1 MEFTRGSLWFNI
13 EGNIALSGSKT
24 RNSWPHSRHEF
35 TVLAKRLSLVSAS
48 ENLLIVQTLDWKQ
61 FQLEENK
68 WFQAKHLGL
77 HSSEG
82 QSPTLLI
89 ELMKL
94 SNLLVSS
101 VDCQNSRVIR
111 WPICVYFYCSFPAL
125 DRLFMDSPY
134 VYFESRMIQMTTF
147 SCLLYKA
154 SVPLKRLPFAINIM
168 LDGSMSPITAFV
180 NAINLQGVTLSS
192 NRTTLA

>member
-1 MEFTRGSLWFNI
+1 MNSLYWRRDF
-13 EGNIALSGSKT
+13 
-24 RNSWPHSRHEF
+24 P
-35 TVLAKRLSLVSAS
+35 
-48 ENLLIVQTLDWKQ
+48 
-61 FQLEENK
+61 
-68 WFQAKHLGL
+68 WFQQVKTFWLFKRWIENNFNPKKTSGFKPNITAYIQVK
-77 HSSEG
+77 G

-101 VDCQNSRVIR
+101 VDCQNPRVIR
-111 WPICVYFYCSFPAL
+111 WPICMYFYCSFPAL
-125 DRLFMDSPY
+125 DRLFMDNLIRPY
-134 VYFESRMIQMTTF
+134 VYFETRMIQMTTF

-154 SVPLKRLPFAINIM
+154 SVPLQRLPFAINIM
-168 LDGSMSPITAFV
+168 LDGSMSLIPACV

>member
-1 MEFTRGSLWFNI
+1 MNSLYWRRDF
-13 EGNIALSGSKT
+13 
-24 RNSWPHSRHEF
+24 P
-35 TVLAKRLSLVSAS
+35 
-48 ENLLIVQTLDWKQ
+48 
-61 FQLEENK
+61 
-68 WFQAKHLGL
+68 WFQQVKTFWSFKRWIENNFNSKKTSGFKPNIKAYIQVK
-77 HSSEG
+77 G
-82 QSPTLLI
+82 QSPNLLI

-111 WPICVYFYCSFPAL
+111 WPICMYFYCSFPAL

-134 VYFESRMIQMTTF
+134 VYIETRIIQMTTF

-154 SVPLKRLPFAINIM
+154 SVPLQTIPFAINIM
-168 LDGSMSPITAFV
+168 HDSSICPLTACV

>member
-1 MEFTRGSLWFNI
+1 MNSLYWRRDFPWFQQV
-13 EGNIALSGSKT
+13 KT
-24 RNSWPHSRHEF
+24 
-35 TVLAKRLSLVSAS
+35 
-48 ENLLIVQTLDWKQ
+48 
-61 FQLEENK
+61 FQLFKRWIENNFNSK
-68 WFQAKHLGL
+68 KTSGFKPNIKAYIEVK
-77 HSSEG
+77 G
-82 QSPTLLI
+82 QLPTLLI

-101 VDCQNSRVIR
+101 VDCQNFRVIR
-111 WPICVYFYCSFPAL
+111 WPICMYFYCSFPAL

-134 VYFESRMIQMTTF
+134 VYIEKRIIQMTTF

-154 SVPLKRLPFAINIM
+154 SVPLTRLPFAINIM
-168 LDGSMSPITAFV
+168 LDGSMSQLTACV

>member
-24 RNSWPHSRHEF
+24 RNSWPHSRHEL
-35 TVLAKRLSLVSAS
+35 TVLAKRQQVKTFSLFKRWI
-48 ENLLIVQTLDWKQ
+48 ENNSKKTNFFEPKIKACIHVK
-61 FQLEENK
+61 
-68 WFQAKHLGL
+68 
-77 HSSEG
+77 G

-89 ELMKL
+89 ELTKL

-111 WPICVYFYCSFPAL
+111 WPICMYFYCSFPAL

-134 VYFESRMIQMTTF
+134 VYFEARMNQMTTF

-154 SVPLKRLPFAINIM
+154 SVPLQRLHFAINIM
-168 LDGSMSPITAFV
+168 LDGSISPITAFV
-180 NAINLQGVTLSS
+180 NAINLQGITLSS

>member
-1 MEFTRGSLWFNI
+1 MNSLYWRRDF
-13 EGNIALSGSKT
+13 
-24 RNSWPHSRHEF
+24 P
-35 TVLAKRLSLVSAS
+35 
-48 ENLLIVQTLDWKQ
+48 
-61 FQLEENK
+61 
-68 WFQAKHLGL
+68 WFQQVKTFWLFKRWIENNFNSKKTTGFKPNIKAYIQVK
-77 HSSEG
+77 G

-111 WPICVYFYCSFPAL
+111 WPICMYFYCSFPAL

-134 VYFESRMIQMTTF
+134 VYFDKRVIQMTPF

-154 SVPLKRLPFAINIM
+154 SVPLQRLPFAINIM
-168 LDGSMSPITAFV
+168 LDGSMSLIAACV

>member
-1 MEFTRGSLWFNI
+1 MNSLYWRRDF
-13 EGNIALSGSKT
+13 
-24 RNSWPHSRHEF
+24 P
-35 TVLAKRLSLVSAS
+35 
-48 ENLLIVQTLDWKQ
+48 
-61 FQLEENK
+61 
-68 WFQAKHLGL
+68 WFQQVKTFWLFKRWIENYFNSKKTTGFKPNIKAYIQVK
-77 HSSEG
+77 G

-111 WPICVYFYCSFPAL
+111 WPICMYFYCSFPAL

-134 VYFESRMIQMTTF
+134 VYFEARMNQMTTF
-147 SCLLYKA
+147 SYLLYKA
-154 SVPLKRLPFAINIM
+154 SVPLQRLPFAINIM
-168 LDGSMSPITAFV
+168 LDGSISPITAFV
-180 NAINLQGVTLSS
+180 NAINLQGITLSS

>member
-1 MEFTRGSLWFNI
+1 MNSLYWRRDF
-13 EGNIALSGSKT
+13 
-24 RNSWPHSRHEF
+24 P
-35 TVLAKRLSLVSAS
+35 
-48 ENLLIVQTLDWKQ
+48 
-61 FQLEENK
+61 
-68 WFQAKHLGL
+68 WFQQVKTFWLFKRWIENNFNSKKTTGFKPNIKAYIQVK
-77 HSSEG
+77 G

-111 WPICVYFYCSFPAL
+111 WPICMYFYCSFPAL

>member
-1 MEFTRGSLWFNI
+1 MEFTHGSLWFNI

-24 RNSWPHSRHEF
+24 RNSWPHSRHEL
-35 TVLAKRLSLVSAS
+35 TVLAKRQQVKTFSLFKRWI
-48 ENLLIVQTLDWKQ
+48 ENTFNSKKTNFFEPKIKTCIHVK
-61 FQLEENK
+61 
-68 WFQAKHLGL
+68 
-77 HSSEG
+77 G

-89 ELMKL
+89 ELTKI

-111 WPICVYFYCSFPAL
+111 WPICMYFYCSFPAL

-134 VYFESRMIQMTTF
+134 VYIETRFIQMTTF

-154 SVPLKRLPFAINIM
+154 SVPLTRIPFAINIM
-168 LDGSMSPITAFV
+168 HDSSICPLTACV

>member
-1 MEFTRGSLWFNI
+1 MNSLYWRRDF
-13 EGNIALSGSKT
+13 
-24 RNSWPHSRHEF
+24 P
-35 TVLAKRLSLVSAS
+35 
-48 ENLLIVQTLDWKQ
+48 
-61 FQLEENK
+61 
-68 WFQAKHLGL
+68 WFQQVKTFWLFKRRIENNFNSKKTTGFKPNIKAYIQVK
-77 HSSEG
+77 G

-111 WPICVYFYCSFPAL
+111 WPICMHFYCSFPAL

-134 VYFESRMIQMTTF
+134 VYFETRMNQMTTF

-154 SVPLKRLPFAINIM
+154 SVPLQRLPFAINIM
-168 LDGSMSPITAFV
+168 LDGSISPITAFV
-180 NAINLQGVTLSS
+180 NAINLQGITLSS

>member
-1 MEFTRGSLWFNI
+1 MNSLYWRRDF
-13 EGNIALSGSKT
+13 
-24 RNSWPHSRHEF
+24 P
-35 TVLAKRLSLVSAS
+35 
-48 ENLLIVQTLDWKQ
+48 
-61 FQLEENK
+61 
-68 WFQAKHLGL
+68 WFQQVKTFWLFKRWIENNFNSKKTTGFKPNIKAYIQVK
-77 HSSEG
+77 G

-111 WPICVYFYCSFPAL
+111 WPICMYFYCSFPAL

-134 VYFESRMIQMTTF
+134 VYIDTRTIQMTTF
-147 SCLLYKA
+147 GCLLYKA
-154 SVPLKRLPFAINIM
+154 SVPLQRIPFAINIM
-168 LDGSMSPITAFV
+168 LDRSMSLITASV